1 MRLTTMSHST
11 PGGEPEP
18 RRSGSPGDKSTPGAL
33 ASERPGQ
40 QWVRIGGFAALAALA
55 ALMLRPFLAPAAWAV
70 VLVFATW
77 PLFRLVERALAGRTV
92 WAALCMTLMLVIV
105 VAAPA
110 SMASLALA
118 REAQELYIYLAR
130 WTPPDIEVPSWVK
143 DLPLVG
149 PQLAE
154 QLEAL
159 RAQPNVVDEWLL
171 SQARPWALFLAGA
184 ARDIGRNLV
193 NAGLTLFTLFFLYVH
208 GRTLL
213 AQSRRVMVALAGARV
228 EALLLPAG
236 ETIRA
241 VMYGVLLTALAQG
254 SLGGLGYW
262 AAGLGAPVLLAVTT
276 GLLAFLPFGAPIVYV
291 PSSIWLLLQGRYLA
305 GALLL
310 AWGVLVVSSVDNLIR
325 SWLISGVARIP
336 FLLVFFGVVGGLT
349 AFGLI
354 GVFIG
359 PVLVT
364 LLLHLWREWALDEGP
379 RP

>member
-1 MRLTTMSHST
+1 MSHFT
-11 PGGEPEP
+11 PGGKSEPGQSE
-18 RRSGSPGDKSTPGAL
+18 SPGDKSTAGVP

-40 QWVRIGGFAALAALA
+40 QWVRIGGFGALVALA
-55 ALMLRPFLAPAAWAV
+55 ALMLRPFLSAAAWAV

-77 PLFRLVERALAGRTV
+77 PLFRLIERALAGRTV

-130 WTPPDIEVPSWVK
+130 WTPTEIPIPTWVK

-149 PQLAE
+149 PQVAE

-159 RAQPNVVDEWLL
+159 RAQPNVVEEWLL
-171 SQARPWALFLAGA
+171 SQARPWALFLARA
-184 ARDIGRNLV
+184 ARGFGRNV
-193 NAGLTLFTLFFLYVH
+193 ANAALALFTLFFLYVH
-208 GRTLL
+208 GRALL
-213 AQSRRVMVALAGARV
+213 AQSRRVMVGLAGSRV

-254 SLGGLGYW
+254 SLAGVGYW

-276 GLLAFLPFGAPIVYV
+276 SLLAFLPFGAPVVYV
-291 PSSIWLLLQGRYLA
+291 PASVWLLLEGRYLA
-305 GALLL
+305 GGLLL
-310 AWGVLVVSSVDNLIR
+310 VWGVLVVSSVDNLIR

-336 FLLVFFGVVGGLT
+336 FLLVFFGVIGGLT

-354 GVFIG
+354 GVFVG

-379 RP
+379 SP